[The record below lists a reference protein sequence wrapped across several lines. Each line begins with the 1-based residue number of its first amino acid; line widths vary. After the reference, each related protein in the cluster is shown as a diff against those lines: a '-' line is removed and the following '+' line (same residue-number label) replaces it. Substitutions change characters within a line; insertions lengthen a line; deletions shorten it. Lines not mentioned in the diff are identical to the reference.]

1 MRIIKDDSM
10 RIPVK
15 LWLDDIEEGALKQAV
30 NLARLDFAYRH
41 IAVMPD
47 AHSGYGMPI
56 GGVLA
61 ARDHII
67 PNAVGVDIGCGMCAA
82 RTALTSATRE
92 ELKAVM
98 GAMRRA
104 IPVGFDHHRE
114 MQSWSGFDRA
124 PDVRIIQQELKS
136 ARYQLGTLGGGNH
149 FLEIQSGSDG
159 FLWIM
164 VHSGSRNF
172 GLKIA
177 REYHERAAALCRRK
191 NIRLP
196 DRDLAFLAM
205 ESREAREYMDAMSF
219 ALDFARENRLRMI
232 EAIKTIFRDNFP
244 GVEFGGTINIHHNYA
259 AVERHFGVECIVHRK
274 GATSAFGGQ
283 TGIIPGSQGSRS
295 YIVRGKGNPESFMSC
310 SHGAGRRMGRK
321 QAQRELDLQDEKRKL
336 EEQGILHAL
345 RGAGDLDEA
354 SEAYKDIETV
364 MKNQRDLVEILVELK
379 PLAVVKG

>member
-345 RGAGDLDEA
+345 RGPGDLDEA
-354 SEAYKDIETV
+354 SGAYKDIETV

>member
-1 MRIIKDDSM
+1 
-10 RIPVK
+10 
-15 LWLDDIEEGALKQAV
+15 
-30 NLARLDFAYRH
+30 
-41 IAVMPD
+41 
-47 AHSGYGMPI
+47 
-56 GGVLA
+56 
-61 ARDHII
+61 
-67 PNAVGVDIGCGMCAA
+67 
-82 RTALTSATRE
+82 
-92 ELKAVM
+92 
-98 GAMRRA
+98 
-104 IPVGFDHHRE
+104 
-114 MQSWSGFDRA
+114 
-124 PDVRIIQQELKS
+124 
-136 ARYQLGTLGGGNH
+136 
-149 FLEIQSGSDG
+149 
-159 FLWIM
+159 M

-310 SHGAGRRMGRK
+310 SHGAGRRMGCK

-354 SEAYKDIETV
+354 SGAYKDIETV